1 MTLFFCYSDTI
12 SFVIPTQ
19 EESHSKITPTS
30 PFLSFRP
37 CLFCHSDAGAIALE
51 NHSNFSFFVIPTPS
65 LLSFLRRRNRTRKS
79 FKLLL
84 FCDSD
89 PVAFVIPTQ
98 EESHSKIIHILLFCD
113 SDPVAFVIPTQEES
127 HSKIIHIL
135 LQSQH
140 VFSERQI
147 SLLFFTNTYEKV
159 FTYNVNAFYQLM
171 RFLLCRNDK
180 AQ

>member
-1 MTLFFCYSDTI
+1 MNSVILNQKKIPPVVLLVGLKHLCCLNLVCGKKCVLFLILFVIMTLFFRYS
-12 SFVIPTQ
+12 TQ
-19 EESHSKITPTS
+19 EESHLKSTPTF

-37 CLFCHSDAGAIALE
+37 CLFCHSDAGGIALE
-51 NHSNFSFFVIPTPS
+51 NHSNFSF
-65 LLSFLRRRNRTRKS
+65 
-79 FKLLL
+79 
-84 FCDSD
+84 
-89 PVAFVIPTQ
+89 
-98 EESHSKIIHILLFCD
+98 
-113 SDPVAFVIPTQEES
+113 FVIPTQEES

-159 FTYNVNAFYQLM
+159 FTYNINVVYQLM

-180 AQ
+180 LH